1 MMAFLEQ
8 YTAKL
13 TDCHSAV
20 ERIGSNSIVSIG
32 QAVCQPPALMDAL
45 ASRAAAGDID
55 NVRLY
60 YMHAEQN
67 MQQSLL
73 RYELMGRIKPHCMFV
88 QEAERELIKRGEED
102 GGRKVVYYVPNS
114 FSQSVRFFTEHI
126 HVDTFL
132 VTVSPMDRNGYFT
145 FGTNNDYTSTA
156 ARQAKRLIVEVNRH
170 MPRVYGRSLVHISEV
185 DTITENDAPLLT
197 LTPRPIQERERKI
210 GQRIAELIPE
220 RACIQ
225 IGVGG
230 VPSGVCEALMDR
242 RDLGIHTEVLNP
254 ALAHLIQNGVITNR
268 WKKINPGKSV
278 FTFAMGDNA
287 FYDFLH
293 DNIAIESHPVDYVN
307 DPAVIAQNDNVVS
320 VNSTI
325 EMDLTGACNSEYVE
339 GHQFTSTGGQLDF
352 VRGAYASRG
361 GMSFIAF
368 QASVKG
374 GRISKIVPRL
384 SGPVTTPRTDVHYVV
399 TENGVVNLKGL
410 SSTER
415 AHALIGLA
423 DPVFRDEL
431 TIAAMKSHLI

>member
-1 MMAFLEQ
+1 MSPANQ
-8 YTAKL
+8 YKAKL
-13 TDCHSAV
+13 TDSHGAV
-20 ERIGSNSIVSIG
+20 ERIGSNSIIAIG

-45 ASRAAAGDID
+45 AARAEAGNID
-55 NVRLY
+55 NVKVY
-60 YMHAEQN
+60 YMHAEEN
-67 MQQSLL
+67 MKRSLL
-73 RYELMGRIKPHCMFV
+73 RYELMGRIKPYCMFM
-88 QEAERELIKRGEED
+88 QEAERELINKGQED

-114 FSQSVRFFTEHI
+114 FSQSIRFFTDHI

-156 ARQAKRLIVEVNRH
+156 AREAKRLIVEVNGH
-170 MPRVYGRSLVHISEV
+170 MPRVYGRSSLHISEV
-185 DTITENDAPLLT
+185 DAVVENDAPLLT
-197 LTPRPIQERERKI
+197 LNPRPIQEHERKL
-210 GQRIAELIPE
+210 GQRIAQLIPE
-220 RACIQ
+220 RACLQ

-230 VPSGVCEALMDR
+230 VPSGVCEALMGR
-242 RDLGIHTEVLNP
+242 KDLGIHTEVLNP
-254 ALAHLIQNGVITNR
+254 ALAHLIQNGVVTNR
-268 WKKINPGKSV
+268 WKKINRGKSV
-278 FTFAMGDNA
+278 FTFAMGDEA
-287 FYDFLH
+287 FYDFLN

-325 EMDLTGACNSEYVE
+325 EMDLTGACNSEYVR

-352 VRGAYASRG
+352 VRGAYESKG

-368 QASVKG
+368 QSSIKG
-374 GRISKIVPRL
+374 GKISKIVPRL

-399 TENGVVNLKGL
+399 TENGVANLKGL

-423 DPVFRDEL
+423 DPAFRDEL
-431 TIAAMKSHLI
+431 TAAARELHLI

>member
-1 MMAFLEQ
+1 MAFLDQ
-8 YTAKL
+8 YKAKL
-13 TDCHSAV
+13 TDSHGAV
-20 ERIGSNSIVSIG
+20 ERIGSNSIVSTG
-32 QAVCQPPALMDAL
+32 QAVCQPPALMAAL
-45 ASRAAAGDID
+45 ASRAQAGNID
-55 NVRLY
+55 NVKLY
-60 YMHAEQN
+60 YMHAEQY

-73 RYELMGRIKPHCMFV
+73 RYELMGRIKPYCMFV
-88 QEAERELIKRGEED
+88 QEAERELIKKGQAD

-156 ARQAKRLIVEVNRH
+156 ARQAKRLIVEVNQH
-170 MPRVYGRSLVHISEV
+170 MPRVYGRSLLHISEV
-185 DTITENDAPLLT
+185 DTVTENDAPLLS
-197 LTPRPIQERERKI
+197 LTPRPIQEHERKI
-210 GQRIAELIPE
+210 GQQIARLIPE
-220 RACIQ
+220 RACLQ

-230 VPSGVCEALMDR
+230 VPSGICEALMDR

-254 ALAHLIQNGVITNR
+254 ALASLIQSGVITNR
-268 WKKINPGKSV
+268 WKTLNPGKSV
-278 FTFAMGDNA
+278 FTFAMGDHA

-293 DNIAIESHPVDYVN
+293 DNIALESHPVNYVN

-325 EMDLTGACNSEYVE
+325 EMDLTGACNSEYVA

-368 QASVKG
+368 QSSIKG
-374 GRISKIVPRL
+374 GKISKIVPRL

-399 TENGVVNLKGL
+399 TENGVANLKGL

-423 DPVFRDEL
+423 DPAFQDEL
-431 TIAAMKSHLI
+431 TAAARESHLI